1 MPEDE
6 MARTT
11 TRSSAIVTRL
21 KCHAKR
27 LLSGAVVRQLNRLR
41 GRFEPIPVGSV
52 RFGDFKRTSPIS
64 DCYGWDR
71 GTPVDRYYLES
82 FLSKNAGDIH
92 GRVLEITDDR
102 YTRRF
107 GTNVI
112 QSDILD
118 VDKSNPRATLVGDIA
133 LPEVLP
139 ELTFDC
145 IVFAQTLQYIYDL
158 RTGIANLHRALKPG
172 GVVLLTT
179 GGISKLSHTY
189 EAKWHWWVTPDGL
202 YRLLEER
209 FGPNSVRVKGFGNV
223 YAACAFFQG
232 LATEEL
238 ERAALDVED
247 SEFPV
252 VVVGRAVK
260 RLINDAPLGSAERRV
275 RRQREAEC
283 GVNRCLSR

>member
-1 MPEDE
+1 MPENE
-6 MARTT
+6 AGGPSTW
-11 TRSSAIVTRL
+11 SSAIVTRL
-21 KCHAKR
+21 KCHAKT
-27 LLSGAVVRQLNRLR
+27 LLSGAAVRQLNRLR

-52 RFGDFKRTSPIS
+52 RFGDFKRTLPIS

-82 FLSKNAGDIH
+82 FLSMNAGDIH

-118 VDKSNPRATLVGDIA
+118 VDKSNPRATFVGDVA

-139 ELTFDC
+139 ESAFDC
-145 IVFAQTLQYIYDL
+145 IVFVQTLQYVYDL
-158 RTGIANLHRALKPG
+158 RAGIASLHRALKPG

-179 GGISKLSHTY
+179 GGLSQLSYTY
-189 EAKWHWWVTPDGL
+189 EAKWYWWVTPDGL
-202 YRLLEER
+202 HRLLEEQ
-209 FGPNSVRVKGFGNV
+209 FGTHSVRVKGCGNV
-223 YAACAFFQG
+223 YAAAAFFQG
-232 LATEEL
+232 LAMEEL
-238 ERAALDVED
+238 DRAAVDVED
-247 SEFPV
+247 PKYPV

-260 RLINDAPLGSAERRV
+260 KLA
-275 RRQREAEC
+275 
-283 GVNRCLSR
+283 